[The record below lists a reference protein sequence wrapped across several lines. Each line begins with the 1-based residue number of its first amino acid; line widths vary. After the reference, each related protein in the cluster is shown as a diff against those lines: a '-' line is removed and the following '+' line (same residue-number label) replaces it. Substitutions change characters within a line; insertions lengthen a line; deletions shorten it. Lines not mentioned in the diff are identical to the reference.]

1 VVHNIRTTAGRF
13 QGERGIVSDSNQ
25 PVVQLRLEQRQALSA
40 SWLRRLLGEAEYDVS
55 QTSLS
60 PDHPFIIGPQ
70 DGLHFTA
77 TPLDAPPWIA
87 AEASDQEHQSRVDE
101 LVQRCGEL
109 SSGDLA
115 TDEDFGGVVWY
126 TCTLADEQPNLAD
139 PMFFSRVQQLLHTPA
154 RIAGWLRLGEGVLL
168 NFREDRSNLPEGAAQ
183 GETVLFHPKAL
194 IDVYVAVPG
203 PADGPLT
210 RPIAHHFMEV
220 VAAICTFALGRP
232 INLPPI
238 VMPVH
243 DLHDET
249 VVDLEARHADTTML
263 TLARQG
269 VPLDTIFPL
278 AVTDSDSW
286 QRIRGAL
293 LSYDAALR
301 QQREQVAMILFVVAA
316 ECLTNPFQPWKKDRL
331 TTRFVKFF
339 NELMPD
345 HLDEMVQHG
354 NFEQAFAIV
363 RGSKSP
369 KTLRRMLLERL
380 YEFRS
385 EPVHEGLAMAYH
397 GFGLSGITGQ
407 RRMLVAWFAEW
418 AILSYL
424 QSPRTSLIGHPATA
438 PEETSS

>member
-1 VVHNIRTTAGRF
+1 
-13 QGERGIVSDSNQ
+13 VSKSSQ
-25 PVVQLRLEQRQALSA
+25 PVVQLRPEQRQALAA
-40 SWLRRLLGEAEYDVS
+40 SWLRRLLGEAGYDIS

-70 DGLHFTA
+70 NGLHVTV
-77 TPLDAPPWIA
+77 TPLGFPPWIT
-87 AEASDQEHQSRVDE
+87 AEASDQERQGEVDE
-101 LVQRCGEL
+101 LVQHSGEA
-109 SSGDLA
+109 SSGALA
-115 TDEDFGGVVWY
+115 TEEDFGGVVWY
-126 TCTLADEQPNLAD
+126 TCTLTDEEPNLAD

-154 RIAGWLRLGEGVLL
+154 RVTGWLRLGDGVLL
-168 NFREDRSNLPEGAAQ
+168 NFREDGSNLPEGAAQ

-203 PADGPLT
+203 PVDGPLT
-210 RPIAHHFMEV
+210 RPIAHHLMEV

-232 INLPPI
+232 VNLPPI
-238 VMPVH
+238 VLPVQDSH
-243 DLHDET
+243 TET
-249 VVDLEARHADTTML
+249 VAELEARRADTTML

-269 VPLDTIFPL
+269 VPLDAIFPL
-278 AVTDSDSW
+278 AVTDKDSW
-286 QRIRGAL
+286 ERIRGAL

-345 HLDEMVQHG
+345 HLDSMVEHG
-354 NFEQAFAIV
+354 NFEQAFEIV
-363 RGSKSP
+363 RGSKTP

-385 EPVHEGLAMAYH
+385 EPVHEGLAMAYQ

-407 RRMLVAWFAEW
+407 RRMLVAWFTEW
-418 AILSYL
+418 AILHYL
-424 QSPRTSLIGHPATA
+424 QSPRTSLIGHHVTA
-438 PEETSS
+438 PDRPSG

>member
-1 VVHNIRTTAGRF
+1 L
-13 QGERGIVSDSNQ
+13 SNPDQ
-25 PVVQLRLEQRQALSA
+25 PVIQLRLDQLQGLSA
-40 SWLRRLLGEAEYDVS
+40 SWLRRLLGEAGYDVS

-70 DGLHFTA
+70 DGLHVTA
-77 TPLDAPPWIA
+77 TPLDSPPWIA
-87 AEASDQEHQSRVDE
+87 AESNEQERQGQICE
-101 LVQRCGEL
+101 LVRRSGEL
-109 SSGDLA
+109 SSRDLK
-115 TDEDFGGVVWY
+115 TEEDFGGVVWY
-126 TCTLADEQPNLAD
+126 TCTLTDEAPNLAD
-139 PMFFSRVQQLLHTPA
+139 PMFFSRMQQLLYTPA
-154 RIAGWLRLGEGVLL
+154 RVVGWLRLGPGVLL
-168 NFREDRSNLPEGAAQ
+168 NFREDASNLPEGTGQ
-183 GETVLFHPKAL
+183 GETVLFHPNVI
-194 IDVYVAVPG
+194 IDAYVAVPG

-210 RPIAHHFMEV
+210 RPIAHQFMEV

-232 INLPPI
+232 INLPPL
-238 VMPVH
+238 VMPVQ
-243 DLHDET
+243 DFRGET
-249 VVDLEARHADTTML
+249 LADLEIRRADATLL

-269 VPLDTIFPL
+269 IPLDIFHL
-278 AVTDSDSW
+278 AVEDKDSW

-345 HLDEMVQHG
+345 HLDSMVQHG
-354 NFEQAFAIV
+354 NFEQAFEIT

-397 GFGLSGITGQ
+397 GFGHTGITGQ

-418 AILSYL
+418 AILYYI
-424 QSPRTSLIGHPATA
+424 QAPRTSLIGHRVTA
-438 PEETSS
+438 PDEASG